1 MKDGDAQHY
10 GRPPKR
16 APMLPRPVS
25 YPPTRRRGTVILSQ
39 NLDDGRRQI
48 AVILGAER
56 RADHAQRAVALKS

>member
-1 MKDGDAQHY
+1 
-10 GRPPKR
+10 
-16 APMLPRPVS
+16 MLPRPVS